1 MVVGLLTFEIHI
13 PESGSLKSK
22 RFVLKSLKDRAH
34 NRFNVSIAEV
44 GEHDLWQRSTLA
56 AAVVANDQAHAHAVL
71 ENVIS
76 LVRSIHDAE
85 LLDYR
90 IEML

>member
-1 MVVGLLTFEIHI
+1 MVVGLLTFDIHI

-44 GEHDLWQRSTLA
+44 GDNDLWQRSAMA
-56 AAVVANDQAHAHAVL
+56 AAVVANDSAHAHAVL

-76 LVRSIHDAE
+76 LVRGIHDVE

>member
-1 MVVGLLTFEIHI
+1 MIVGLLSMEIHI

-22 RFVLKSLKDRAH
+22 RFVLKSIKDRVH

-44 GEHDLWQRSTLA
+44 GSNDLWQRTEMA
-56 AAVVANDQAHAHAVL
+56 AAVVSNDAAHAHSVL
-71 ENVIS
+71 EKVVA
-76 LVRSIHDAE
+76 LVQESPDAE

>member
-1 MVVGLLTFEIHI
+1 MVVGLLTFDIHI

-56 AAVVANDQAHAHAVL
+56 AAVVANDAAHAHAVL